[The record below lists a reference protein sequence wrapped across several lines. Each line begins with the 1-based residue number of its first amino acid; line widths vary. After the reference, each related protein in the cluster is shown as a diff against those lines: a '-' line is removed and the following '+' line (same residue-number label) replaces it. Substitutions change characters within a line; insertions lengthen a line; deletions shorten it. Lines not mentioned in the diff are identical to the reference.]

1 MRRFVSPGAVAFLAF
16 WVLLLVAGRS
26 SFFRDPG
33 TFWHTTTGEK
43 ILKEGF
49 IRADPYTFTF
59 AGQWWVP
66 YQWLGEVGMAL
77 AHRVGGF
84 DAQLLGAAT
93 ILAAV
98 FAWLSVRLLRTGLN
112 LAVVAGLMA
121 LTLAAAGSHFHVR
134 PHLVTIACL
143 TITMAWLVDVD
154 AGKKHLQWLGWLV
167 PLFVFWTNA
176 HGGMLG
182 GVASVGLVFAGW
194 LAWWQYGRTRSVS
207 DGVCRI
213 NPVAHAPGSPVKSW
227 RDVGFLVLV
236 GLGCGL
242 AALASPYGWDLVKT
256 WRVILGEP
264 ALRQIIQEHRP
275 LDVTEPYAWPVLGMA
290 ALFLFVLAGV
300 PRSEWRASW
309 LLPLFWL
316 IQSFGRCRHAPLFAV
331 VALVAITAMWPHTRW
346 AAMLAKKRPDFYTP
360 PTEEKRSPWYANVW
374 LPAVAVLLSLTLQA
388 NRVAVPVIGAGW
400 ATHDAGHWPMELLDV
415 LKEHEP
421 KSPGDP
427 HRVFNEYLDGGFL
440 IYHAPNYRVF
450 VDDRCELFGG
460 AWLLAFVDG
469 YANDTAG
476 KVEAWQREYGRFD
489 FALTR
494 TGSGYDDYFKS
505 QAAWRMVK
513 TTPTATFYVRQ

>member
-1 MRRFVSPGAVAFLAF
+1 MRRVIPPGAVAFLAF

-43 ILKEGF
+43 ILREGF

-98 FAWLSVRLLRTGLN
+98 FAWLTVRLLRTGLN

-154 AGKKHLQWLGWLV
+154 AGKRPLKWLTWLV
-167 PLFVFWTNA
+167 PLFVVWTNI

-182 GVASVGLVFAGW
+182 GLGSVGLVFAGW
-194 LAWWQYGRTRSVS
+194 VVFWRMGWR
-207 DGVCRI
+207 
-213 NPVAHAPGSPVKSW
+213 APMESW
-227 RDVGFLVLV
+227 RDVRFLFLV

-256 WRVILGEP
+256 WHVIMGEP

-316 IQSFGRCRHAPLFAV
+316 VQSFGRCRHAPLFAV

-360 PTEEKRSPWYANVW
+360 PTDEKRSPWWSNLW
-374 LPAVAVLLSLTLQA
+374 LPTAAVLLALALQA
-388 NRVAVPVIGAGW
+388 NRVAVPVFGSGW
-400 ATHDAGHWPMELLDV
+400 ATHDASHWPMELLDV

-421 KSPGDP
+421 KSPADP
-427 HRVFNEYLDGGFL
+427 HRVFNEYIDGGFL
-440 IYHAPNYRVF
+440 IYHTPNYRVF

-469 YANDTAG
+469 NDTAG
-476 KVEAWQREYGRFD
+476 KVEAWQREYGTFD

-494 TGSGYDDYFKS
+494 TGSAYDDYFKT
-505 QAAWRMVK
+505 QAAWK
-513 TTPTATFYVRQ
+513 LAKATPTATFYVRR

>member
-1 MRRFVSPGAVAFLAF
+1 MTRVVGPGAVAFLAF
-16 WVLLLVAGRS
+16 WVLLLAAGRS

-43 ILKEGF
+43 ILHEGF
-49 IRADPYTFTF
+49 IRTDPYTFTF

-98 FAWLSVRLLRTGLN
+98 FAWLTVRLLRTGLN
-112 LAVVAGLMA
+112 LAVVAGLVA
-121 LTLAAAGSHFHVR
+121 LTLAAGGSHFHVR
-134 PHLVTIACL
+134 PHLVTLACL
-143 TITMAWLVDVD
+143 TITMVWLVDID
-154 AGKKHLQWLGWLV
+154 AGRAKLSRLAWLA
-167 PLFVFWTNA
+167 PLYVVWTNI

-182 GVASVGLVFAGW
+182 GVASLGLVFAGW
-194 LAWWQYGRTRSVS
+194 LAFWRLKR
-207 DGVCRI
+207 R
-213 NPVAHAPGSPVKSW
+213 SPVESW
-227 RDVGFLVLV
+227 KDVRSLTLV
-236 GLGCGL
+236 GIGCGL
-242 AALASPYGWDLVKT
+242 AALASPYGLDLVKT

-290 ALFLFVLAGV
+290 GLFLFVLLGA
-300 PRSEWRASW
+300 PRGEWRASW
-309 LLPLFWL
+309 FLPVFWL
-316 IQSFGRCRHAPLFAV
+316 VQSFGRCRHAPLFAV
-331 VALVAITAMWPHTRW
+331 VALVAITSMWPHTRW
-346 AAMLAKKRPDFYTP
+346 AAWLAKKRPDFYTP
-360 PTEEKRSPWYANVW
+360 PEVEPRSPWWANVW
-374 LPAVAVLLSLTLQA
+374 LPALAVLLALALQA
-388 NRVAVPVIGAGW
+388 NRVAVPVVGSGW
-400 ATHDAGHWPMELLDV
+400 AQHDPSHWPVELLDT

-427 HRVFNEYLDGGFL
+427 HRVFNEYIDGGFL

-460 AWLLAFVDG
+460 AWLLAFVEAYSDR
-469 YANDTAG
+469 TA
-476 KVEAWQREYGRFD
+476 EAVARWEAEYGRFD

-494 TGSGYDDYFKS
+494 TGSGYDEYF
-505 QAAWRMVK
+505 AARPEWHTVK
-513 TTPTATFYVRQ
+513 KTPTATFYRRNAH